1 MEQLHEPH
9 PWVAAGRGRIRFGV
23 TQATWETSPDWDTRV
38 AFVRAAE
45 ALGFDSYWAADHPTM
60 QPDCFTTLAGSYV
73 VAGWLPR
80 AVSTYWGQPP
90 WVGAALFAGVWLV
103 TVAPAVVVFT
113 LCYRAAARRHGA
125 PMAFVAGAACRR
137 AAAR

>member
-60 QPDCFTTLAGSYV
+60 QPDCFTTLAG
-73 VAGWLPR
+73 L
-80 AVSTYWGQPP
+80 
-90 WVGAALFAGVWLV
+90 AGVTERMRLGTLV
-103 TVAPAVVVFT
+103 CCVYYRSPT
-113 LCYRAAARRHGA
+113 LLARQAADVDRISGGRLVLGLGS
-125 PMAFVAGAACRR
+125 AG
-137 AAAR
+137 